1 MDDPVPKPAEI
12 PLSTGWKKFVT
23 VAVLLL
29 AVVGLGVPT
38 ALSVGLSRLADN
50 VKALPSAYSLTS
62 NLTNELLE
70 AGALQSTA
78 IAEKALLDERTIV
91 ITTSINELSS
101 RAIVQ
106 RLLLLNR
113 RNPRAPIDLDLSSSG
128 GWGGSAITIID
139 AMQTIDAPPFWW
151 LEPVTARPPRHP
163 ERLRRQPLRSAT
175 DRSGTGSLRFDRS
188 IRNFAFEVQI
198 QEVQDGGV
206 AFELVFLLAK
216 TMAFIFEHHVVD
228 GGAVVARRL
237 HHLVRLD
244 L

>member
-23 VAVLLL
+23 VTVLLL
-29 AVVGLGVPT
+29 SVVGLGVLT
-38 ALSVGLSRLADN
+38 ALAFGLSRLADN

-113 RNPRAPIDLDLSSSG
+113 RNPRAPIDLYLSSSG

-139 AMQTIDAPPFWW
+139 AMLTIDAPPFSWP
-151 LEPVTARPPRHP
+151 EPVTARPRPT
-163 ERLRRQPLRSAT
+163 A
-175 DRSGTGSLRFDRS
+175 
-188 IRNFAFEVQI
+188 
-198 QEVQDGGV
+198 
-206 AFELVFLLAK
+206 
-216 TMAFIFEHHVVD
+216 
-228 GGAVVARRL
+228 
-237 HHLVRLD
+237 
-244 L
+244 